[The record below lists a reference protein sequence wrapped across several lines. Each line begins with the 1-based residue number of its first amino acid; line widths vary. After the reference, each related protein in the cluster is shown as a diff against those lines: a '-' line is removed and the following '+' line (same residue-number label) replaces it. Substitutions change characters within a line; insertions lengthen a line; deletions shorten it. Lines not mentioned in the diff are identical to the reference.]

1 MAAGFDTDEVYR
13 LETNLDDCPGELLGA
28 VMDRLFEAGA
38 LDVWFEPI
46 TMKKNRPGV
55 MLCAL
60 TEEGARDSVADL
72 ILTETTAF
80 GVRVEK
86 ILRLKLRR
94 KVETV
99 TTTYG
104 DVRVKLGL
112 KGERVVQVAPE
123 FEDCRMAAERS
134 GMPLR
139 LVYEA
144 AVHAWQSTAP
154 AAQGI

>member
-1 MAAGFDTDEVYR
+1 MAAGFETDEVYR

-28 VMDRLFEAGA
+28 VMDRLLNAGA

-60 TEEGARDSVADL
+60 TEEGTRDAIADL

-86 ILRLKLRR
+86 IHRLKLRR
-94 KVETV
+94 RVETV
-99 TTTYG
+99 TTSYG

-123 FEDCRMAAERS
+123 FEDCRATAERS

-139 LVYEA
+139 SIYEA
-144 AVHAWQSTAP
+144 AVHAWQSAAP
-154 AAQGI
+154 VT

>member
-1 MAAGFDTDEVYR
+1 MAAGFEIDEVYR
-13 LETNLDDCPGELLGA
+13 LETNLDDCPGEVLGA
-28 VMDRLFEAGA
+28 VMERLFAAGA

-60 TEEGARDSVADL
+60 TEEGTRDAVADL

-86 ILRLKLRR
+86 IHRLKLRR
-94 KVETV
+94 RVETV
-99 TTTYG
+99 MTSYG
-104 DVRVKLGL
+104 EVRVKLGL
-112 KGERVVQVAPE
+112 KGERVVQIAPE
-123 FEDCRMAAERS
+123 YEDCRAAAERS
-134 GMPLR
+134 GVHLR

-144 AVHAWQSTAP
+144 ALNAW
-154 AAQGI
+154 

>member
-1 MAAGFDTDEVYR
+1 MAAGFETDEVYR
-13 LETNLDDCPGELLGA
+13 LETNLDDCPGEVLGA
-28 VMDRLFEAGA
+28 VMERLFAAGA

-60 TEEGARDSVADL
+60 TEEGARDAVADL

-86 ILRLKLRR
+86 IHRLKLRR
-94 KVETV
+94 KSESVKTA
-99 TTTYG
+99 YG
-104 DVRVKLGL
+104 EVRVKLGL
-112 KGERVVQVAPE
+112 KGERVVQIAPE
-123 FEDCRMAAERS
+123 YEDCRAAAERS
-134 GMPLR
+134 GVPLR

-144 AVHAWQSTAP
+144 ALNAWQPTAP
-154 AAQGI
+154 AE

>member
-1 MAAGFDTDEVYR
+1 MAAGFETDEVYR
-13 LETNLDDCPGELLGA
+13 LETNLDDCPGEVLGS
-28 VMDRLFEAGA
+28 VMERLFAAGA

-60 TEEGARDSVADL
+60 SEEGARDAVADL

-86 ILRLKLRR
+86 IHRLKLRR
-94 KVETV
+94 KVESVETA
-99 TTTYG
+99 YG
-104 DVRVKLGL
+104 TVRVKLGL

-123 FEDCRMAAERS
+123 FEDCRLASERW

-139 LVYEA
+139 LIYDA
-144 AVHAWQSTAP
+144 ALHAWQASAP
-154 AAQGI
+154 KS

>member
-1 MAAGFDTDEVYR
+1 MAAGFETDEVYR
-13 LETNLDDCPGELLGA
+13 LETNLDDCPGEVLGA
-28 VMDRLFEAGA
+28 VMERLFAAGA

-60 TEEGARDSVADL
+60 TEEGARDAVADL

-86 ILRLKLRR
+86 IHRLKLRR
-94 KVETV
+94 KSDNVK
-99 TTTYG
+99 TTYG
-104 DVRVKLGL
+104 EVRVKLGL
-112 KGERVVQVAPE
+112 KGERVVQIAPE
-123 FEDCRMAAERS
+123 YEDCRAAAERS
-134 GMPLR
+134 GVPLR

-144 AVHAWQSTAP
+144 ALNAWQPTAP
-154 AAQGI
+154 AE

>member
-1 MAAGFDTDEVYR
+1 MAAGFETDEVYR
-13 LETNLDDCPGELLGA
+13 LETNLDDCPGEVLGA
-28 VMDRLFEAGA
+28 VMERLFAAGA

-60 TEEGARDSVADL
+60 TEEGARDAVADL

-86 ILRLKLRR
+86 IHRLKLRR
-94 KVETV
+94 KSENVK
-99 TTTYG
+99 TTYG
-104 DVRVKLGL
+104 EVRVKLGL
-112 KGERVVQVAPE
+112 KGERVVQIAPE
-123 FEDCRMAAERS
+123 YEDCRAAAERS
-134 GMPLR
+134 GVPLR

-144 AVHAWQSTAP
+144 ALNAWQPTAP
-154 AAQGI
+154 AE